1 MNIFVTFRCAFLEVL
16 PNIQDVVSPT
26 VWCFTFQLC
35 WRSIKIVCTII
46 HMGMSQKWAPTIP
59 MVIIMFPIKWQ
70 FLGVRNFEA
79 NPTSY
84 CSFYLY
90 SVISP
95 FSLGK
100 SCLKYPKIDIPRY
113 EPYYEIYHQFTII
126 YHNVPE
132 FTIVYHN
139 LPSTTSSFTIIYVPL
154 ICFIAPRP
162 SIVYIIFLGT
172 LDIRHLFSMILHL
185 SIIYLP

>member
-1 MNIFVTFRCAFLEVL
+1 M
-16 PNIQDVVSPT
+16 
-26 VWCFTFQLC
+26 
-35 WRSIKIVCTII
+35 CTII

-84 CSFYLY
+84 CWFYLY

-139 LPSTTSSFTIIYVPL
+139 LCCCTVLVHILPFSPFVSVRSWLKKCCAVLYLFCGVSRLSTRFYRLSAVSPSYHWLISFVSL
-154 ICFIAPRP
+154 FRLFALPR
-162 SIVYIIFLGT
+162 
-172 LDIRHLFSMILHL
+172 RFS
-185 SIIYLP
+185 PCPTP

>member
-1 MNIFVTFRCAFLEVL
+1 MFIFVKVVGTWFCHWNALGPVCCVILHVSVSADALITIMFFLNIFVTFRCAFLEVL

-35 WRSIKIVCTII
+35 WRSNKFVCTII

-84 CSFYLY
+84 CSLYLY

-95 FSLGK
+95 FLLGK
-100 SCLKYPKIDIPRY
+100 SCLKYHKIDIPRY
-113 EPYYEIYHQFTII
+113 EPYYEIYHS
-126 YHNVPE
+126 
-132 FTIVYHN
+132 
-139 LPSTTSSFTIIYVPL
+139 LP
-154 ICFIAPRP
+154 
-162 SIVYIIFLGT
+162 
-172 LDIRHLFSMILHL
+172 
-185 SIIYLP
+185 